1 MNTWAAVQ
9 GVGFIQAAVQKTEA
23 NNMDNIS
30 NNERRLRLIDMT
42 QGKPPRLTEIKT
54 PDGRQFVIW
63 RIGRGVIK
71 MPLTEYKALQ
81 QIALK

>member
-1 MNTWAAVQ
+1 
-9 GVGFIQAAVQKTEA
+9 
-23 NNMDNIS
+23 MDNIS

-54 PDGRQFVIW
+54 PDGRLFVIW

-71 MPLTEYKALQ
+71 LPLAEYEGLRELATK
-81 QIALK
+81 